1 MMSEKNLFSEPMEP
15 WDELRPFAKSI
26 KIFNGSQDI
35 FYFETGKESDPIIF
49 MIHGLGDEADTWRHV
64 ILPLAENYHA
74 IAIDLPGFGRSDKP
88 RRKYS
93 PKFLLE
99 SIMAVMDKLEITSAT
114 LMGSSLGGILSQKL
128 ALDYPDRMT
137 GLILVGGSFLQVEP
151 MQDWSL
157 RLMQVPLL
165 GKWLY
170 TRLRKDP
177 DAAFDSLRNVY
188 ADLDNMPKTDREFLF
203 TRVNKRVW
211 DDGQRHAYL
220 SVLHNLADWVSE
232 NQEGLSDELAG
243 LTIPTLVIRGEHDPL
258 YPKENAIKLVEAQP
272 EASMG
277 TIEGVGHLP
286 HQEDPDAFLAVV
298 SRWLEMHD

>member
-1 MMSEKNLFSEPMEP
+1 MMSEKNTFTEPMDP
-15 WDELRPFAKSI
+15 WDQLQPFTKRI
-26 KIFNGSQDI
+26 KIFKGSQNI
-35 FYFETGKESDPIIF
+35 FYFEAGKENDPVIF

-64 ILPLAENYHA
+64 IPSLAEDYHI

-88 RRKYS
+88 HRKYS

-99 SIMAVMDKLEITSAT
+99 SIVAVMDKLELTSPI
-114 LMGSSLGGILSQKL
+114 LIGSSLGGILSQKL
-128 ALDYPDRMT
+128 ALDYPDRIA
-137 GLILVGGSFLQVEP
+137 GLILVGGSFLQIEP

-188 ADLDNMPKTDREFLF
+188 ADLDNMPKSDRDFLF

-220 SVLHNLADWVSE
+220 SVLRNLADWVSE
-232 NQEGLSDELAG
+232 NQDGLADKIAG
-243 LTIPTLVIRGEHDPL
+243 LTTPTLVIRGENDPL
-258 YPKENAIKLVEAQP
+258 YPKENAIKLVELQP
-272 EASMG
+272 EVSMA
-277 TIEGVGHLP
+277 TIKGVGHLP

-298 SRWLEMHD
+298 NRWLEMHY